1 MNKKSIISLLVIAI
15 VVGIFCFLFLTKD
28 QNLITFSYT
37 MVISLMYSMLLGVGN
52 GYLNNFLDS
61 KYSWTEETRKR
72 TIIGII
78 ATVIINIILVYICN
92 YLNFIVIQGENPENM
107 WNGKMNF
114 RNWFFVNLALLIS
127 AILHA
132 KGFMQALKNA
142 TKKAVTE
149 QKIIAS
155 SANAQFESLK
165 NQLDPHFL
173 FNSLNVLSAL
183 IEENTDNAQKFTSSM
198 SKIYRYVLEQKDK
211 EVVSLDEEI
220 NFARTYIEL
229 LKYRF
234 EDSIIFHLNIEDDNS
249 KDFVVPLSLQL
260 LLENC
265 IKHNHAT
272 SAKPL
277 QVEIFAKEGYL
288 IIKNNLQKRELPN
301 EKSGIGLSN
310 IVQRY
315 SLLTKRNVFIEN
327 DENTFSVKIPILT
340 QKNTTMQVNYENDER
355 EAYKKASRRVK
366 EIKDFYSNL
375 ISYCCVIPFIV
386 VINLMTSPKF
396 LWFVFPML
404 GWGLGVAIHGFTTFG
419 IGKSWEE
426 RKIQELM
433 NKDKNIQQW
442 K

>member
-183 IEENTDNAQKFTSSM
+183 IEENPDNAQKFTSSM

>member
-183 IEENTDNAQKFTSSM
+183 IEENPDNAQKFTSSM

-327 DENTFSVKIPILT
+327 GENTFSVKIPILT